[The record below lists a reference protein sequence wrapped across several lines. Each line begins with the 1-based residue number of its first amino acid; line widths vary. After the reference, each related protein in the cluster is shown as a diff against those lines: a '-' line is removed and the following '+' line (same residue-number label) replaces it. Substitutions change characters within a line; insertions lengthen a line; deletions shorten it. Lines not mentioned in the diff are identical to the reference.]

1 MGKITSMHFAGWK
14 LGLKTG
20 MYYLR
25 TMAASAPIQFTV
37 DQEQL
42 KVADTNI
49 ARERYAPKKRT
60 SLGYNGSYAAI
71 PRPMYAQKAPADS
84 SATSLNGMPTPA
96 ATPPVASENKPF
108 VPAVTKKVL
117 QLSDGTSSE
126 EGSPKALPTDP
137 VGTPDVDESLPEPAS
152 EKKKTQ
158 VEDDEKENE
167 DREGDIYAQK
177 VLACEFRHGDST
189 HLLIADAPAGSI
201 ENPESCVMCSG

>member
-1 MGKITSMHFAGWK
+1 
-14 LGLKTG
+14 
-20 MYYLR
+20 
-25 TMAASAPIQFTV
+25 
-37 DQEQL
+37 
-42 KVADTNI
+42 
-49 ARERYAPKKRT
+49 
-60 SLGYNGSYAAI
+60 
-71 PRPMYAQKAPADS
+71 
-84 SATSLNGMPTPA
+84 
-96 ATPPVASENKPF
+96 